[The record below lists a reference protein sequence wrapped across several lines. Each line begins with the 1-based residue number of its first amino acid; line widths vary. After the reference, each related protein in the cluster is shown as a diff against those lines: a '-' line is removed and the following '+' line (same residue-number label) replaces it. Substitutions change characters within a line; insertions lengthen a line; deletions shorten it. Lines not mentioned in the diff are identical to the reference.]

1 KQEQLSNSIFNEA
14 KYQSEGKTIFLEVA
28 PQTKSCT
35 GVAPQT
41 CMQVREIKYDDKGVK
56 TYADKNWSL
65 YYGQIEGFEHNPDQR
80 VILRVKRFEVKNPAA
95 DQSSLADVL
104 DMVVEQE
111 LVKKPKK

>member
-1 KQEQLSNSIFNEA
+1 
-14 KYQSEGKTIFLEVA
+14 
-28 PQTKSCT
+28 
-35 GVAPQT
+35 
-41 CMQVREIKYDDKGVK
+41 MQVREIKYDEKGVK

-65 YYGQIEGFEHNPDQR
+65 YYGQIEGFEHKPDQP

-95 DQSSLADVL
+95 DQSSQADVL